1 VEERYRNR
9 LTELQFGAG
18 WDKPEPSLWPEPRQD
33 HKVTRWRYSEAR
45 QALDEAAEFVSPE
58 QAERRNLIC
67 VNPMEGNTYESTRNL
82 VAAYQLVKAGERA
95 RSHRHSPSALRLI
108 LDAGADAYTVVDGIR
123 VDMAPGDVVLT
134 PSFTWHGHVNE
145 GTADAY
151 WIDFL
156 DIPLVQH
163 LGPMFFEGHPD
174 DYETVEHND
183 PTSPMRIPTRPALAA
198 VAEADGPRIVEIAA
212 GVMPTI
218 GLHLV
223 DLPAGTQLESAR
235 TTATYLYAVVDGEA
249 EAVIEDGAERLDL
262 ERGDIL
268 AVPAWYRHT
277 LKSSKGATVLRV
289 SDLPM
294 LEALGLRREATAGP
308 A

>member
-1 VEERYRNR
+1 MEERYRERLSENR
-9 LTELQFGAG
+9 FGAG
-18 WDKPEPSLWPEPRQD
+18 WDKPEPSLWPEPRRD

-45 QALDEAAEFVSPE
+45 QALDEAAAFVSPE

-95 RSHRHSPSALRLI
+95 RSHRHSPNALRLI
-108 LDAGADAYTVVDGIR
+108 IDAGEDAYTIVDGVRI
-123 VDMAPGDVVLT
+123 DMAPGDVVLT
-134 PSFTWHGHVNE
+134 PSFCWHGHANE
-145 GTADAY
+145 GAVDAY

-156 DIPLVQH
+156 DVPMIQH

-174 DYETVEHND
+174 DYEAVANTD
-183 PTSPMRIPTRPALAA
+183 PMSPMRIPARPTLDGAPI
-198 VAEADGPRIVEIAA
+198 ADGPRVVEIALGA
-212 GVMPTI
+212 MPTI

-223 DLPAGTQLESAR
+223 DLPAGTQLDPVR

-249 EAVIEDGAERLDL
+249 EAVIEDDAERLDL
-262 ERGDIL
+262 ARGDL
-268 AVPAWYRHT
+268 VAVPAWYRHT
-277 LKSSKGATVLRV
+277 LRSGIGATLLRV

-294 LEALGLRREATAGP
+294 LEAFGLRRETTDGAS
-308 A
+308 